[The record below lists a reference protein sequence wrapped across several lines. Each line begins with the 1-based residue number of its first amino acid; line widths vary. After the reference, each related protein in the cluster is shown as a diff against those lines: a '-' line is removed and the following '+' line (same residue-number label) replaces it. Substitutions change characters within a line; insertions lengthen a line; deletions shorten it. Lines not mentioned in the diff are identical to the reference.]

1 MESNNPSI
9 HPTAI
14 IHPKAQIGA
23 GTQVGA
29 FSIIGENVIL
39 GDHCEIHEHVV
50 IKGNTRV
57 GKSAKIFPF
66 AVIGMEPQH
75 LKYNGAPTTVEIGD
89 NVIIRE
95 AVTIHRGTEFGG
107 GKTVVAD
114 GSFLM
119 AYTHVAHDCYVGKS
133 AIVCNAVQL
142 AGHVVLE
149 DYVTIGG
156 ASEVAQ
162 FCRVGR
168 YCYVGGGSTLRKDLP
183 PFLVGKDNEF
193 KVQGIN
199 VVGLE
204 RHGFSPST
212 IQRLKALYKIFY
224 LQNLTVN
231 QAIEKV
237 LAEVGHGDEV
247 TLFIDF
253 IKTSKVG
260 FIR

>member
-1 MESNNPSI
+1 MAI

-14 IHPKAQIGA
+14 IHPNAKIGA
-23 GTQVGA
+23 GTTVGPYT
-29 FSIIGENVIL
+29 IIDENVTV
-39 GDHCEIHEHVV
+39 GEKCEIQGHVV
-50 IKGNTRV
+50 LTGITKIGNEVR
-57 GKSAKIFPF
+57 IFPF
-66 AVIGMEPQH
+66 ATVGTEPQH
-75 LKYNGAPTTVEIGD
+75 LKYNGEPTTVEIGD
-89 NVIIRE
+89 KTVLRE
-95 AVTIHRGTEFGG
+95 CVTVHRATEFGG
-107 GKTVVAD
+107 GKTVIGPD
-114 GSFLM
+114 CYFM
-119 AYTHVAHDCYVGKS
+119 AYSHVAHDCIVGRN
-133 AIVCNAVQL
+133 AIICNTVQL
-142 AGHVVLE
+142 AGHVIIE
-149 DYVTIGG
+149 DCVTIGG

-204 RHGFSPST
+204 RQGFSPPT
-212 IQRLKALYKIFY
+212 IQRLRTLYKIFY
-224 LQNLTVN
+224 LQNLTVS

-237 LAEVGHGDEV
+237 MIDLGETDEV
-247 TLFIDF
+247 KLFIDF